1 MTKTKIPTRSVEDIV
16 EELVKL
22 KERKKDIE
30 KREKQLKKDLE
41 TILVHEGRKDS
52 KGNTSMIVGN
62 RLAQR
67 QARKSVKIDKE
78 KAEIFFKARNLWD
91 KVSRIEEVLDEDAI
105 EQLFIEGKIS
115 AEDLETITDVK
126 TTYAIIIKDYKQEE
140 MPIINS

>member
-30 KREKQLKKDLE
+30 KREKQLKEDLE
-41 TILVHEGRKDS
+41 IILVHEGLKDS
-52 KGNTSMIVGN
+52 KGNISMIVGN

-78 KAEIFFKARNLWD
+78 KAEQFFKERNLWD
-91 KVSRIEEVLDEDAI
+91 KVVKIEEVLDEDAI
-105 EQLFIEGKIS
+105 EQLVIEGKIS
-115 AEDLETITDVK
+115 VEDLETITNVK

-140 MPIINS
+140 MPTISS

>member
-41 TILVHEGRKDS
+41 IILVHEGRKDS

>member
-41 TILVHEGRKDS
+41 TILVHEGLKDS
-52 KGNTSMIVGN
+52 KGNISMIVGN

-78 KAEIFFKARNLWD
+78 KAEQIFKERNLWD
-91 KVSRIEEVLDEDAI
+91 KVVKIEEVLDEDAI
-105 EQLFIEGKIS
+105 EQLFIEGKLS
-115 AEDLETITDVK
+115 PEDLESITKTK

-140 MPIINS
+140 MPTINS

>member
-22 KERKKDIE
+22 LERKKDIE

-41 TILVHEGRKDS
+41 IILVHEGQKDS

-115 AEDLETITDVK
+115 AEDLETITNVK

-140 MPIINS
+140 MPTINF